1 MLPNFKEKVIF
12 MNAAKKKVITYN
24 QCLWKINCPLS
35 QFTGNYS
42 LCIIKVDWTHVHQS
56 DKTQLIVANNTQ
68 QIPLTVRVITFFFAA
83 LCQLRRLFKL

>member
-1 MLPNFKEKVIF
+1 MSYIYMCDKGD
-12 MNAAKKKVITYN
+12 MYN

-83 LCQLRRLFKL
+83 FINITFSLKFGNIY